1 MGKIISRPLYIKR
14 IQGFIGKNLI
24 KVIVGQRRVG
34 KSFILKQ
41 LIRSIE
47 EDTADA
53 NIIYIDKEL
62 NQFNH
67 ISDHQELYNYV
78 KQQCQSKK
86 MNFLFIDEVQ
96 EIKAFEKGLRNLH
109 AEENID
115 IYCTGSN
122 ANLLSGELATLLSG
136 RYIEFRISPLSY
148 PEFLEFHQLENS
160 NESLMQYIKFGGL
173 PFLIHL
179 ERDELLIFD
188 YLRNIYST
196 ILFKDIVK
204 RFNIRNISFLESLVN
219 FLANNTGSL
228 VSAKKISDFLKSQKI
243 NISVR
248 VVLDYISYFNTAF
261 FINRAGRYDIS
272 GKKHFETVDKRYFE
286 DIGLRNAI
294 AGYSLA
300 HIGQIIENIVYNHL
314 IICGYEV
321 FVGQLGANEIDFVCT
336 RKSEKIYVQVA
347 YLIPNQKTIDREFGN
362 LLKVKD
368 NYPKFVVSM
377 DEVRGNSIQGIQHF
391 HLREFLSKYLY
402 S

>member
-1 MGKIISRPLYIKR
+1 MSEIISRPLYIER
-14 IQGFIGKNLI
+14 IQGFIGKSLI

-41 LIRSIE
+41 LIRSIG
-47 EDTADA
+47 EDAGET

-62 NQFNH
+62 NQFNN
-67 ISDHQELYNYV
+67 ISDHHELYNFV
-78 KQQCQSKK
+78 RKQCLSGKK
-86 MNFLFIDEVQ
+86 NFLFIDEIQ
-96 EIKAFEKGLRNLH
+96 EIKAFEKGLRNLL

-148 PEFLEFHQLENS
+148 LEFLQFHKRENS
-160 NESLMQYIKFGGL
+160 NESLMKFIKFGGL

-179 ERDELLIFD
+179 EMDELLIYD

-204 RFNIRNISFLESLVN
+204 RYNIRNISFLESLVN
-219 FLANNTGSL
+219 FLAGNTGSL

-248 VVLDYISYFNTAF
+248 VVLDYLYYFNSAF
-261 FINRAGRYDIS
+261 FINRAGRYDIT
-272 GKKHFETVDKRYFE
+272 GKKHFETFDKRYFE

-300 HIGQIIENIVYNHL
+300 QIGQIIENIVYNHL

-321 FVGQLGANEIDFVCT
+321 CVGQLGTNEIDFVCT

-362 LLKVKD
+362 LLKIKD
-368 NYPKFVVSM
+368 NYPKLVVSM
-377 DEVRGNSIQGIQHF
+377 DEIRGNSIQGIQHF
-391 HLREFLSKYLY
+391 HLREFLSKYHY
-402 S
+402 

>member
-62 NQFNH
+62 NQFNN

-78 KQQCQSKK
+78 KQQYQSKK
-86 MNFLFIDEVQ
+86 KNFLFIDEVQ

-148 PEFLEFHQLENS
+148 PEFL
-160 NESLMQYIKFGGL
+160 
-173 PFLIHL
+173 
-179 ERDELLIFD
+179 
-188 YLRNIYST
+188 
-196 ILFKDIVK
+196 
-204 RFNIRNISFLESLVN
+204 
-219 FLANNTGSL
+219 
-228 VSAKKISDFLKSQKI
+228 
-243 NISVR
+243 
-248 VVLDYISYFNTAF
+248 
-261 FINRAGRYDIS
+261 
-272 GKKHFETVDKRYFE
+272 
-286 DIGLRNAI
+286 
-294 AGYSLA
+294 
-300 HIGQIIENIVYNHL
+300 
-314 IICGYEV
+314 
-321 FVGQLGANEIDFVCT
+321 
-336 RKSEKIYVQVA
+336 
-347 YLIPNQKTIDREFGN
+347 
-362 LLKVKD
+362 
-368 NYPKFVVSM
+368 
-377 DEVRGNSIQGIQHF
+377 
-391 HLREFLSKYLY
+391 
-402 S
+402 

>member
-1 MGKIISRPLYIKR
+1 MSKIISRPLYIKR

-24 KVIVGQRRVG
+24 KVIIGQRRVG

-47 EDTADA
+47 ENTTGA

-62 NQFNH
+62 NQFNNV
-67 ISDHQELYNYV
+67 SDHQELYDFV
-78 KQQCQSKK
+78 KLQYSPGKK
-86 MNFLFIDEVQ
+86 NFLFVDEIQ
-96 EIKAFEKGLRNLH
+96 EIKTFEKGLRNLL

-115 IYCTGSN
+115 IYCSGSN

-148 PEFLEFHQLENS
+148 PEFIEFHKLENN
-160 NESLMQYIKFGGL
+160 NESLMKYIKFGGL

-179 ERDELLIFD
+179 EMDELLIFD

-204 RFNIRNISFLESLVN
+204 RFNIRSISFLESLVN

-228 VSAKKISDFLKSQKI
+228 VSSKKISDFLKSQKV
-243 NISVR
+243 NISAR
-248 VVLDYISYFNTAF
+248 VVLDYISYFNSAF

-272 GKKHFETVDKRYFE
+272 GKKHFETIDKRYFE
-286 DIGLRNAI
+286 DTGLRNAI
-294 AGYSLA
+294 AGFSLA

-321 FVGQLGANEIDFVCT
+321 FVGQLGEYEIDFVCK
-336 RKSEKIYVQVA
+336 RQSEKIYVQVA
-347 YLIPNQKTIDREFGN
+347 YLIPNQQTIDREFGN
-362 LLKVKD
+362 LLKIKD
-368 NYPKFVVSM
+368 NYPKYVVSM
-377 DEVRGNSIQGIQHF
+377 DDVQGNSFQGIQHC
-391 HLREFLSKYLY
+391 HLRDFLSKYL
-402 S
+402 